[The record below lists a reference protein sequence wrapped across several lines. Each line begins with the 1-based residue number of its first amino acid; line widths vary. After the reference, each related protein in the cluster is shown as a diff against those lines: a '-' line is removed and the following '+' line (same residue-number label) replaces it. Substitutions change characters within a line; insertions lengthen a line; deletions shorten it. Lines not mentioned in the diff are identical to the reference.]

1 MFFCKNSSSKTKT
14 LSVFDVNFFRTTKAI
29 VIDIHKGYRILWKQT
44 KEYQSKTKIM
54 AASII
59 TTEDLM
65 EFKIDLLQEIKKII
79 QSSETNTI
87 KKWLKSKEVTKL
99 LNISPGTL
107 QNLRINGTLTY
118 TKIGGT
124 IYYDNTAI
132 EKLLNTNKVPVIP
145 TLFK

>member
-1 MFFCKNSSSKTKT
+1 
-14 LSVFDVNFFRTTKAI
+14 
-29 VIDIHKGYRILWKQT
+29 
-44 KEYQSKTKIM
+44 M

-65 EFKIDLLQEIKKII
+65 EFKIDLLQEIKKMI
-79 QSSETNTI
+79 QSTETNTI

-124 IYYDNTAI
+124 IYYDYTAI
-132 EKLLNTNKVPVIP
+132 EKLLNTNKVSAIP
-145 TLFK
+145 SLFK